1 MPTAAAPKKRP
12 GLALHRTGFLLAP
25 LFLLT
30 SLAIATPD
38 FDLMS
43 RLAGQRF
50 GMEGRRAILEWRQ
63 LLTETG
69 ELPEAERLHRVNDF
83 VNRAVR
89 FGTDAAIWGK
99 PDYWATPLETLSL
112 GRGDCE
118 DFAIAKYVTLKLLG
132 VAGEKLRLTYVKAK
146 IGGMYSQITQAHM
159 VLSYYPTPTSEPL
172 ILDNLITDINPA
184 SQRNDLY
191 PIFSFSSENL
201 WVGASALPAAKASA
215 RLSRWRDVLDRM
227 RAEGLSPLFEAKK
240 TASPQ
245 EN

>member
-1 MPTAAAPKKRP
+1 MANCEVTQKRT

-25 LFLLT
+25 FFLLT

-69 ELPEAERLHRVNDF
+69 EIPEAERLRKVNDF

-146 IGGMYSQITQAHM
+146 IGGMYSQITQAH
-159 VLSYYPTPTSEPL
+159 
-172 ILDNLITDINPA
+172 
-184 SQRNDLY
+184 
-191 PIFSFSSENL
+191 
-201 WVGASALPAAKASA
+201 
-215 RLSRWRDVLDRM
+215 
-227 RAEGLSPLFEAKK
+227 
-240 TASPQ
+240 
-245 EN
+245 